1 MLENNFIGFKIF
13 FGKLFEEL
21 SGSEELSFHENL
33 ITYFEIR
40 YKRLLHISRLLVL
53 LLGYRNFS
61 FESTL

>member
-1 MLENNFIGFKIF
+1 MLKNNFIEFKIF

-21 SGSEELSFHENL
+21 SGSEELSLHENL

-40 YKRLLHISRLLVL
+40 YRRLPYISRLLVL
-53 LLGYRNFS
+53 LLGHRDFS